1 MSEPQSTN
9 QLSQAHLAAALRPAF
24 RCPTVPTALR
34 ALYDRLY
41 DNRSGTVVEPAGASP
56 GISATEAALRAVI
69 ILRSAIETPNGRQRA
84 VPAGATIDVDDS
96 DPDIGL
102 HLALYSVETLLDQF
116 GWQTRDAA

>member
-24 RCPTVPTALR
+24 RCPTVPAALR
-34 ALYDRLY
+34 ALYD
-41 DNRSGTVVEPAGASP
+41 NMVERAGASP

-69 ILRSAIETPNGRQRA
+69 ILRNAIETPNGRQRA
-84 VPAGATIDVDDS
+84 VPPGATIDVDDS

>member
-34 ALYDRLY
+34 ALYDTVAEP
-41 DNRSGTVVEPAGASP
+41 SGGSPRIDAS
-56 GISATEAALRAVI
+56 EAALRAVI
-69 ILRSAIETPNGRQRA
+69 ILRNDIETPSGRQRA
-84 VPAGATIDVDDS
+84 VPPGATIGVDDS

-102 HLALYSVETLLDQF
+102 QLALYSVERLLDQF
-116 GWQTRDAA
+116 GWESRDAA